1 MCQNRKTHNK
11 IMAVNMAHTLGLRG
25 GDSRFIHIFALLFF
39 FINNFEAF
47 NFW

>member
-25 GDSRFIHIFALLFF
+25 GDSRFILTNYEHIT
-39 FINNFEAF
+39 NN
-47 NFW
+47 